1 MFGLKKKRL
10 AVRTIILIVLVGAL
24 AYTLYSNFF
33 TDKQLVGKGDKA
45 PNFVLTD
52 LNGKEIEFEQYR
64 GKGVFLNFWGTW
76 CKPCEKEMPYIEHQY
91 KAFKDQGVEVLAVN
105 VGEPDLSVKNFVER
119 KGLTFPVVI
128 DKNLEVLE
136 AYGVNPLPTT
146 FLVDKNGEIVD
157 IITGQLT
164 EELVKSY
171 MERIKP

>member
-1 MFGLKKKRL
+1 MKNKRL

-33 TDKQLVGKGDKA
+33 TDKQLVGIGDEA

-52 LNGKEIEFEQYR
+52 LNGKEVEFDSYQ

-76 CKPCEKEMPYIEHQY
+76 CKPCEKEMPYIENQY

-105 VGEPDLSVKNFVER
+105 VGEPELSVKNFVQR

-128 DKNLEVLE
+128 DEDLEVLE

-146 FLVDKNGEIVD
+146 FLVDKDGKIVD

-164 EELVKSY
+164 EELIQSH

>member
-1 MFGLKKKRL
+1 MFGLKKQRL
-10 AVRTIILIVLVGAL
+10 VVRTIILIVLVGAL
-24 AYTLYSNFF
+24 AYTLYTNFF
-33 TDKQLVGKGDKA
+33 TDKQLVGIGDKA

-52 LNGKEIEFEQYR
+52 LNGNQVEFDSYR

-76 CKPCEKEMPYIEHQY
+76 CKPCEKEMPYIENQY
-91 KAFKDQGVEVLAVN
+91 HVYKDLGVEVLAVN
-105 VGEPDLSVKNFVER
+105 VGEPELSVKNFVER
-119 KGLTFPVVI
+119 KGMTFPVAI
-128 DKNLEVLE
+128 DEKLEVLE

-164 EELVKSY
+164 EELIKSH

>member
-1 MFGLKKKRL
+1 MKKKRL
-10 AVRTIILIVLVGAL
+10 AVRTIILLVLVGAL

-33 TDKQLVGKGDKA
+33 TEKQLVGIGDKA
-45 PNFVLTD
+45 PNFVLKD
-52 LNGKEIEFEQYR
+52 LNGKEIEFDSYR

-76 CKPCEKEMPYIEHQY
+76 CKPCEREMPYIENQY
-91 KAFKDQGVEVLAVN
+91 KQFKDQGVEVLAVN
-105 VGEPDLSVKNFVER
+105 VGEPELSVQKFIDR

-128 DKNLEVLE
+128 DKDLEVLE

-146 FLVDKNGEIVD
+146 FLVDKDGKIVD

-164 EELVKSY
+164 EELVKNH